1 MPLHE
6 EWQMIFGKK
15 YCPAWV
21 YDCVVAQV
29 VNDYILYGVDLL
41 QPCKKF
47 STGLSTV
54 YEEVSLEE
62 LVRAAELVIQFLH
75 EHRVNEE
82 SVDFMSSFA
91 FFRFYYSSKNKR
103 RKFGGL
109 VKSDIAD
116 GEREYTGNETLK
128 SLKAYFCEKRSQ
140 LHIAGSPGWSLA
152 TQTEVPELSDIAKD
166 SSFKANPMDYFQS
179 IK

>member
-1 MPLHE
+1 
-6 EWQMIFGKK
+6 MIFGKK

-29 VNDYILYGVDLL
+29 VNDYILYVVDLL

-116 GEREYTGNETLK
+116 GERKYTGNETLK
-128 SLKAYFCEKRSQ
+128 SLKAYFYEKRSQ
-140 LHIAGSPGWSLA
+140 VHIAGSPGWSLA

>member
-1 MPLHE
+1 M
-6 EWQMIFGKK
+6 
-15 YCPAWV
+15 
-21 YDCVVAQV
+21 VAQV

-62 LVRAAELVIQFLH
+62 LVRAAELAIQFLH

-103 RKFGGL
+103 RKFGSL

-128 SLKAYFCEKRSQ
+128 SLKAYFYEKRSEV
-140 LHIAGSPGWSLA
+140 HIAGSPGWSLA
-152 TQTEVPELSDIAKD
+152 TQTEVPELSDMAKD
-166 SSFKANPMDYFQS
+166 SGFKANPMDNFQS

>member
-1 MPLHE
+1 
-6 EWQMIFGKK
+6 MIFGKK

-128 SLKAYFCEKRSQ
+128 SLKAYFYEKRSQ
-140 LHIAGSPGWSLA
+140 VHIAGSPGWSLQHKQKSPSYRTKPKIRA
-152 TQTEVPELSDIAKD
+152 LKLILWIT
-166 SSFKANPMDYFQS
+166 FKALNS
-179 IK
+179 S